1 MFLMIKHP
9 EINMKAEI
17 GNILR
22 GTGISRQFPWLYIH
36 LKQSP
41 IQEKEIYHEF

>member
-1 MFLMIKHP
+1 MFLMIKNP

-22 GTGISRQFPWLYIH
+22 GTGISRQFAGHYIH
-36 LKQSP
+36 SQTITNSRKGDFS
-41 IQEKEIYHEF
+41 